1 MSRTDPLANEGVR
14 LPPSL
19 RDALWRPLA
28 NLRLSVTDRCN
39 LRCAYCMPEEE
50 YSWLPAADILSFEEL
65 SSLVDRFLAL
75 GVKKVRLTGGEPL
88 VRRGLPA
95 LISLLAAKPIEELA
109 LTTNGVLLGEQA
121 AALKDAGLQR
131 VTVSLDTLQ
140 RDRFLKLT
148 RRDQLPQVLEGIA
161 AARRAGFTGL
171 KLDTVLTRGVND
183 DEVEALLE
191 FAGRHEAEL
200 RFIEYMD
207 VGGATRWSMAQVVP
221 AKELLQK
228 VSARF
233 GTLEPLPGRGSAPAE
248 RFRLPDGRTFGVI
261 ASTTQPFCSSCDRAR
276 LTADGQWFTCLYATD
291 GMDLKTALRRGATEA
306 ELEAMI
312 RSAWEGRVDRGAEDR
327 LALRERGPLVSAA
340 ELKGA
345 PHREMHTRGG

>member
-1 MSRTDPLANEGVR
+1 MSPTEPARDT
-14 LPPSL
+14 L
-19 RDALWRPLA
+19 RRPLK

-50 YSWLPAADILSFEEL
+50 YSWLPSAEILSFEEL
-65 SSLVDRFLAL
+65 SSLVDRFVAL

-88 VRRGLPA
+88 VRRDLPS
-95 LISLLAAKPIEELA
+95 LVKLLAAKPLEELA

-121 AALKDAGLQR
+121 GALKEAGLQR
-131 VTVSLDTLQ
+131 VTVSLDTLS
-140 RDRFLKLT
+140 RERFLRLT

-161 AARRAGFTGL
+161 AARKAGFERL

-191 FAGRHEAEL
+191 FAGQHDAEL

-207 VGGATRWSMAQVVP
+207 VGGATRWSMAQVVS
-221 AKELLQK
+221 AKELLARLT
-228 VSARF
+228 ARF
-233 GTLEPLPGRGSAPAE
+233 GTLEALPGRGSAPAE

-261 ASTTQPFCSSCDRAR
+261 ASTTQPFCSTCDRAR
-276 LTADGQWFTCLYATD
+276 LTADGHWFTCLYATT
-291 GMDLKTALRRGATEA
+291 GMDLKAALRGGADA
-306 ELEAMI
+306 GALEGLI
-312 RSAWEGRVDRGAEDR
+312 RAAWEGRTDRGAEQR
-327 LALRERGPLVSAA
+327 LALREGRGPLVSAS
-340 ELKGA
+340 ELKAA